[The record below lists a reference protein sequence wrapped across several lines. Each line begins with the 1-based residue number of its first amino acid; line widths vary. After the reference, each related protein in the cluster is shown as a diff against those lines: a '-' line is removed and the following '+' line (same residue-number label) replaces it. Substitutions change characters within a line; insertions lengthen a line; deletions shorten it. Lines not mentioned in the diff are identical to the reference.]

1 LQHYA
6 PAIAEITGN
15 CELVELGSGSSTKT
29 RLLLDAYAANFPRQR
44 YLPIDVSGGILEQSA
59 QALLQDYEHLQ
70 IHGLVGTYELALQH
84 LPPRKLQ
91 SRMLIF
97 LGSTLGNLNPEEC
110 DRFFT
115 QVRTALHPG
124 EYFLLGVDLQKS
136 VTQLEAA
143 YNDSQGVTAEF
154 NLNMLRHL
162 NHRFDGNFDLKQFRH
177 RAFYNATQHQIEMHL
192 ESLSEQTVE
201 LRALPR
207 SVSFQTGETIR
218 TEISR
223 KFNLTHIQQELKA
236 HGLTL
241 QQSWTDPN
249 QWFGLLLCRVTNL
262 PDGEDTANLE

>member
-1 LQHYA
+1 
-6 PAIAEITGN
+6 
-15 CELVELGSGSSTKT
+15 
-29 RLLLDAYAANFPRQR
+29 
-44 YLPIDVSGGILEQSA
+44 
-59 QALLQDYEHLQ
+59 
-70 IHGLVGTYELALQH
+70 
-84 LPPRKLQ
+84 
-91 SRMLIF
+91 
-97 LGSTLGNLNPEEC
+97 
-110 DRFFT
+110 
-115 QVRTALHPG
+115 
-124 EYFLLGVDLQKS
+124 LQKS

-223 KFNLTHIQQELKA
+223 KFSLTQIQKELKA

-241 QQSWTDPN
+241 QQHWTDPN
-249 QWFGLLLCRVTNL
+249 QWFGLLLCRVANL
-262 PDGEDTANLE
+262 PGRESTANLE